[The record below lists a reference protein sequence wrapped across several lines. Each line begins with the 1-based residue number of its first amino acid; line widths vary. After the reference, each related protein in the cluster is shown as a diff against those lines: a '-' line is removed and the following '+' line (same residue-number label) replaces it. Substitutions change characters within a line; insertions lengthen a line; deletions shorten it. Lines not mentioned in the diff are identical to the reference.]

1 MVKLCLKVLWGF
13 AQYDVGSSE
22 INNEETKASMIKSA
36 TNNAV
41 QIMISKIQTSISQL
55 DDN

>member
-1 MVKLCLKVLWGF
+1 MSEGIVRGF